1 MSLKNVN
8 KKYFLMAVSGTRI
21 GKQTDMDIA
30 VRCPICGDSA
40 KNERMTRLHLY
51 HKNGKDSIK
60 CFNGSCV
67 LNDGTQ
73 SVQSFLYNHFPNL
86 LDSYKRETFQNN
98 LYDLSNKQNDDVFSG
113 ITENTKPQDNTVT
126 SPVTTHNL
134 FNYFEDIIE
143 HDEALEYLKNRG
155 FNYYDLPYNW
165 YFGKQDLKIGEKLYK
180 LTNSIIIPLYYK
192 EEMYGFYS
200 RNIYNKEFFTYNP
213 EQNIGYKIW
222 NWFNIDKTKEVLIT
236 EGIFDALSINN
247 ENKIACMSAKIPQER
262 LNELKKPI
270 FVLDNDRTGIL
281 NSIEYA
287 KKGYPVYIQ
296 PSQYIEK
303 DMNELKINNPEL
315 DIYNL
320 IKNNLYTGISA
331 EVRLKA
337 KL

>member
-1 MSLKNVN
+1 MINQIN
-8 KKYFLMAVSGTRI
+8 KKYFLLAVSGTKI
-21 GKQTDMDIA
+21 GKSSDVDIA
-30 VRCPICGDSA
+30 VRCPVCGDSN
-40 KNERMTRLHLY
+40 KNKNSTRLHLF
-51 HKNGKDSIK
+51 HKNKKDGIK
-60 CFNGSCV
+60 CFNGDCKLSEGV
-67 LNDGTQ
+67 YNIWG
-73 SVQSFLYNHFPNL
+73 FLKTFYPNL

-287 KKGYPVYIQ
+287 KKGYLVYIQ